1 MEDALLFSL
10 PRFFFKPLYDFIF
23 YLVTTAHARGVL
35 KRGCSPSPTLDS
47 LRYEVI
53 VSGLTKT
60 GVPLA
65 AALKRDV
72 VSRGQRSSAASLEA
86 MTLWW
91 PHYGYETLLP
101 FEGFSRARLFRLLIS
116 VRLTPLVCM
125 WLVGTGFARLRETSS
140 TGP

>member
-1 MEDALLFSL
+1 MM
-10 PRFFFKPLYDFIF
+10 FFNIM
-23 YLVTTAHARGVL
+23 ARG
-35 KRGCSPSPTLDS
+35 S
-47 LRYEVI
+47 
-53 VSGLTKT
+53 
-60 GVPLA
+60 GVPPP

-125 WLVGTGFARLRETSS
+125 WLVATGFARLRETSS